1 MNVTVNTTDTDC
13 YLDILKLIRTVP
25 PFNKLRDAEL
35 QVLSKLI
42 YWYHYYEGTPEDVRN
57 IMTFDYDTRIKIV
70 NDLGITQNAM
80 NTYLYR
86 LRKYGFVKNR
96 TLVMKFPNLKTVDS
110 IDINFK
116 VKISHGEK
124 ENMVNDHREP

>member
-1 MNVTVNTTDTDC
+1 MNVTVNTTEVDC

-35 QVLSKLI
+35 QVLSRLI
-42 YWYHYYEGTPEDVRN
+42 YWYHHYEGTPEDVRN

-96 TLVMKFPNLKTVDS
+96 TLVIKFPNLKTVDS

-124 ENMVNDHREP
+124 ENLVNDHRES